1 MNPTHLKMIQEIA
14 TRLSNK
20 YVFGYLDKDDI
31 IQEAVIFGLEAYDR
45 WDGVRPLENF
55 ISVHMSNRL
64 KNFKRDNYFR
74 LGLEDSSPKRQKSNE
89 TKKSLMRPA
98 PIHSFSLFTEE
109 SIDNQDS
116 VDFLMSKM
124 APLIKNDFLRM
135 SNGVTITKGRKQA
148 VIDSVKEI
156 LGEDW

>member
-1 MNPTHLKMIQEIA
+1 MIQTIA
-14 TRLSNK
+14 KRLASK
-20 YVFGYLDKDDI
+20 YVFGYFDVKDI
-31 IQEAVIFGLEAYDR
+31 EQEAIIFGLEAYDR
-45 WDGVRPLENF
+45 WDEIRPLENF

-64 KNFKRDNYFR
+64 KNFKRDNFFR
-74 LGLEDSSPKRQKSNE
+74 LGLEESSPKRQKSNE
-89 TKKSLMRPA
+89 TKRNLMKPA
-98 PIHSFSLFTEE
+98 TIHPFSLFTEE

-116 VDFLMSKM
+116 VDFLLSKM
-124 APLIKNDFLRM
+124 PPLIKNDFLRM

>member
-1 MNPTHLKMIQEIA
+1 LNPTHLKMIQQIA
-14 TRLSNK
+14 KRLANK
-20 YVFGYLDKDDI
+20 YVFGYFDVADI
-31 IQEAVIFGLEAYDR
+31 EQEAIIFGLEAYDR
-45 WDGVRPLENF
+45 WDETRPLENF

-74 LGLEDSSPKRQKSNE
+74 LGLEESSPKRQKSNE
-89 TKKSLMRPA
+89 TKRNLMKPA
-98 PIHSFSLFTEE
+98 AIHPFSLFTEE

-116 VDFLMSKM
+116 IDFLMSQM
-124 APLIKNDFLRM
+124 PPLIKNDFLRM